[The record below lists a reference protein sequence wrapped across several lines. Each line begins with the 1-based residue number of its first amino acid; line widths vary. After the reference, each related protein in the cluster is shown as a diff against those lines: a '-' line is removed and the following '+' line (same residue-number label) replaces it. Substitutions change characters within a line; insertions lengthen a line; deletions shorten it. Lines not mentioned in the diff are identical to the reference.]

1 MSINVTAKDLL
12 DAGVHFGHQTKRW
25 NPQSKPYIF
34 DHRQGVTIID
44 LTKTI
49 GLLEKAAQV
58 VEDKV
63 AAGQNIL
70 LVGTKRQA
78 KEIVRE
84 AAAATNMPFVVDRW
98 LGGTLTNYETV
109 KKSIAK
115 YKKYQAMET
124 SGEMSKLPRK
134 EESAIKREMTRM
146 QRNFNGIVEMGGLP
160 SALFVVDVNHEKIA
174 VAEAARCGIPCIALV
189 DTNSDPRTV
198 SNPIPG
204 NDDAVKS
211 IRIIVETIT
220 QAIQNGLAA
229 RGSRG
234 AQRGGPAAAVQ
245 APAEELPPGEVDL
258 SRVEIPA
265 ELTAPGAEA
274 DLVEAAGAA
283 APGTKRKT
291 VTPRPRKAPVKAE

>member
-49 GLLEKAAQV
+49 GLLEKAASV
-58 VEDKV
+58 VEEKV

-146 QRNFNGIVEMGGLP
+146 QRNFNGIAEMGGLP

-174 VAEAARCGIPCIALV
+174 VAEAARCGIPCIAIV

-220 QAIQNGLAA
+220 QAIQNGLAQ

-234 AQRGGPAAAVQ
+234 SSRGAAAPAAQ

-258 SRVEIPA
+258 SRVEIPT

-274 DLVEAAGAA
+274 ELVDAAGAPGAKRKIA
-283 APGTKRKT
+283 APRA
-291 VTPRPRKAPVKAE
+291 RKAPVKAE